1 MPLITM
7 RAKFMEFLVQIL
19 QLIVLVLILIAFVSL
34 HIKID
39 YWQKRIGNKAFP
51 VTAEDIARHLG
62 E

>member
-1 MPLITM
+1 M

>member
-1 MPLITM
+1 MTDFYI
-7 RAKFMEFLVQIL
+7 QIA
-19 QLIVLVLILIAFVSL
+19 QLIVLVLILIAFASL

-51 VTAEDIARHLG
+51 VTAEDIARNLG